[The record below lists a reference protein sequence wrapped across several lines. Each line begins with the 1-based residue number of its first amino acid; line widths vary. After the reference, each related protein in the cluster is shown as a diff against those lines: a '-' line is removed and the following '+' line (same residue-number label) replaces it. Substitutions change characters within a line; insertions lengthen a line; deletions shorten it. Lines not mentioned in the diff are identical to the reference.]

1 MKNQDIFALLQTAIL
16 AENKEAALFLS
27 NQLHK
32 GLASSDVEVKPLFTP
47 PTSPPQE
54 TKPLQAPLSPPPIEK
69 AHVPV
74 SPPQAP
80 RRRPFALGPSE
91 SFPVKLDKRP
101 TNPKKGEILFFD
113 FLNQNNKRVQIFVK
127 KPNAAS
133 IFFETLRRK
142 LKIGVAFHELMEA
155 YFGLFCRTYPNHG
168 LDTRG
173 MFNRSWERYLIS
185 NDLVHKK
192 STLQKGALVEFIDPN
207 FAEELKKFNFLKTI

>member
-54 TKPLQAPLSPPPIEK
+54 TKPLQAPLTPPPIEK

-80 RRRPFALGPSE
+80 PRRPFALGPSE
-91 SFPVKLDKRP
+91 SFPVKLDKRS

-113 FLNQNNKRVQIFVK
+113 FLPDSNCV
-127 KPNAAS
+127 
-133 IFFETLRRK
+133 
-142 LKIGVAFHELMEA
+142 
-155 YFGLFCRTYPNHG
+155 
-168 LDTRG
+168 TR
-173 MFNRSWERYLIS
+173 F
-185 NDLVHKK
+185 D
-192 STLQKGALVEFIDPN
+192 VEFLSFFYINWREYACCHSGDQCIIWPL
-207 FAEELKKFNFLKTI
+207 F